1 MRGQSREGDV
11 SPSELIEAG
20 ERLYGAQ
27 WRQPLADLLE
37 VDLSTIRRWTSGKS
51 AVPKPVAL
59 TLALLLEK
67 QERAGDRF

>member
-1 MRGQSREGDV
+1 MRGRSREGDV

-20 ERLYGAQ
+20 ERLYGPQ

-59 TLALLLEK
+59 AINLMLEK
-67 QERAGDRF
+67 ERQR